1 MKVPDINV
9 GKRLFV
15 GLGKPV
21 SLGVGPT
28 EIRGSSFIEGPT
40 VTGVPP
46 FPFPYANLMVGP
58 VLNTDLLTPPK
69 IPGALAKFPG
79 GGGGNSSPYSAA
91 IFGSPGGLANFGNLD
106 TTGHIVAGLSLNAQ
120 GDVYCYD
127 AFGPTPRLHILSKK
141 KDLPFD
147 MPHPNKKGWRL
158 RHVCIEGPEIA
169 VYCRGKVPE
178 DGIINL
184 PSFWDGLVNTEDM
197 SISLTPIGS
206 WQELFVKEIRWG
218 KQIVV
223 RNNAGGAICAD
234 YYIVARRLDD
244 DLIVEYEGESHEDYP
259 GGNEGYSFNFEHN
272 YVEGLIREMVNE
284 KVEKIEEEN

>member
-40 VTGVPP
+40 VMGVPP

-58 VLNTDLLTPPK
+58 VINTDSPPPFV
-69 IPGALAKFPG
+69 PGALALFPG
-79 GGGGNSSPYSAA
+79 GGGGNSSPYSAT
-91 IFGSPGGLANFGNLD
+91 IFGLPGGLANFGNLD

-127 AFGPTPRLHILSKK
+127 AFSPNPRLHVLSKK

-206 WQELFVKEIRWG
+206 WQELFVKEVRWG

-272 YVEGLIREMVNE
+272 YVEGLIREMVNQ

>member
-1 MKVPDINV
+1 MKVPDLKV

-15 GLGKPV
+15 GEGQPI
-21 SLGVGPT
+21 SLGIGPL
-28 EIRGSSFIEGPT
+28 EIRGSAFIEGPT

-46 FPFPYANLMVGP
+46 FPFVYATHMVGP
-58 VLNTDLLTPPK
+58 CTNSDMLFPP
-69 IPGALAKFPG
+69 IVPGALAIFPG

-91 IFGSPGGLANFGNLD
+91 VSGGQATFGNLD
-106 TTGHIVAGLSLNAQ
+106 TSGHVVAGIDLNAQ
-120 GDVYCYD
+120 GDVYCYN
-127 AFGPTPRLHILSKK
+127 AFKAPRLHALSLK

-169 VYCRGKVPE
+169 VYCRGRVPA

-184 PSFWDGLVNTEDM
+184 PTFWDGLVNPEDM
-197 SISLTPIGS
+197 TISLTPIGC
-206 WQELFVKEIRWG
+206 WQELFVKEKRWG

-223 RNNAGGAICAD
+223 GNNAGGPINAD

-244 DLIVEYEGESHEDYP
+244 DLVVEYEGESYEDYP
-259 GGNEGYSFNFEHN
+259 GGNEGYSFNFEAN
-272 YVEGLIREMVNE
+272 YVEGLIRDMVNE
-284 KVEKIEEEN
+284 KVEKIEEEQK